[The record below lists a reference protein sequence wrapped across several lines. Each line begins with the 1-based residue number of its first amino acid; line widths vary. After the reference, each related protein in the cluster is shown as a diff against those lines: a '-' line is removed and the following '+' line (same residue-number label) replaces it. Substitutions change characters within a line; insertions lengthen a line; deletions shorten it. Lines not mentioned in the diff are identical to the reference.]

1 MTTPKEAYELRKKA
15 RQDYAAA
22 IDSREETKD
31 MAIMDMVDR
40 FVTAVERI
48 AVAAERGAI

>member
-15 RQDYAAA
+15 RITDTG
-22 IDSREETKD
+22 SRSEANELIMVD
-31 MAIMDMVDR
+31 MLDR

-48 AVAAERGAI
+48 ADAAERTTA